1 MRVQGDSQAF
11 APQRD
16 GNYDF
21 MILAQKA
28 ELSFHFDVR
37 IALHLYAPFNIVKGK
52 SDLRIPLALD
62 DLFVDFE
69 PTP

>member
-1 MRVQGDSQAF
+1 
-11 APQRD
+11 
-16 GNYDF
+16 

-37 IALHLYAPFNIVKGK
+37 IALHLHMPFNIVRGK

-62 DLFVDFE
+62 DLFVHS
-69 PTP
+69 